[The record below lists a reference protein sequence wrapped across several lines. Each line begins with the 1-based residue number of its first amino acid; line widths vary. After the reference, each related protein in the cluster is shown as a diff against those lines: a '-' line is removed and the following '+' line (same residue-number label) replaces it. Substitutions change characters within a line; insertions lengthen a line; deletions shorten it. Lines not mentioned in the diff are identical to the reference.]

1 MFLSASSS
9 ACAACAGGAGG
20 AACMFS
26 SDTDT
31 HVPDVGA
38 GCVVVVVVVVV
49 VDLAEAAGL
58 RGILCDIHNI

>member
-9 ACAACAGGAGG
+9 ACAGGGGGAGG
-20 AACMFS
+20 ACMCS

-38 GCVVVVVVVVV
+38 GCVVVVE
-49 VDLAEAAGL
+49 LAEAAGL